1 MEKVKHPG
9 VIIKEELDR
18 IKMGQTEFSIRTSIP
33 NKTLTKLFNS
43 EINLTSDI
51 AKKLSMFFNKPIEDF
66 MNLQTKYDEYL
77 IDKEI
82 MKGIDSEYEITKIF
96 NKDFLK
102 EICNKKIA
110 ANNKVELVETL
121 RKLFMVNSLTILKDI
136 SLFNLNKVFKDR
148 EFSEEETVLHN
159 AYISYALYL
168 ARFNK
173 TFEFDNKNITILID
187 ELKKITFEPKNQLY
201 SLLEKL
207 NKYGIKLILLPNM
220 KDLKIT
226 SFTRFNPEDNN
237 VVIGISLHSLD
248 AFDIWYKLHEE
259 ISHTYKIHSKLLS
272 ITYDDK
278 IDDSTRKFAD
288 CTLIN
293 TDAYDYF
300 VSLHDFDSKAVD
312 IFSKKINTAKFIIV
326 GKLKRDKLIP
336 KKALPK
342 ETITY
347 KL

>member
-9 VIIKEELDR
+9 IIIKEELDR
-18 IKMGQTEFSIRTSIP
+18 IKMSQVEFSIRTSIP

-43 EINLTSDI
+43 EINLTSDV

-82 MKGIDSEYEITKIF
+82 MNNIEKEYEITKLF

-102 EICNKKIA
+102 EICNKKIG
-110 ANNKVELVETL
+110 ANNKVEFVETL
-121 RKLFMVNSLTILKDI
+121 RNLFMVNSLEILKDI
-136 SLFNLNKVFKDR
+136 NLFNLNKVFKDR
-148 EFSEEETVLHN
+148 EFSEEEIILHN

-168 ARFNK
+168 AKFNK
-173 TFEFDNKNITILID
+173 TFEFDNKNITPMID
-187 ELKKITFEPKNQLY
+187 ELKKITLEPKNQLY
-201 SLLEKL
+201 NLLEKL
-207 NKYGIKLILLPNM
+207 NKYGIKLILLPNL

-226 SFTRFNPEDNN
+226 SFTRFNPVDNN
-237 VVIGISLHSLD
+237 VVIGISLTSLD
-248 AFDIWYKLHEE
+248 AFEIWYRLHVE

-278 IDDSTRKFAD
+278 TDDATKKFAD

-312 IFSKKINTAKFIIV
+312 IFSKKINTAKFIIA
-326 GKLKRDKLIP
+326 GKLKKDKLIP

-347 KL
+347 KI

>member
-1 MEKVKHPG
+1 MKDNNIFSKFIQKGDFSQENIDV
-9 VIIKEELDR
+9 IKEYYNISDKQLVKKTFKYLNAEIGIIEPNSFFELA
-18 IKMGQTEFSIRTSIP
+18 IS
-33 NKTLTKLFNS
+33 
-43 EINLTSDI
+43 
-51 AKKLSMFFNKPIEDF
+51 
-66 MNLQTKYDEYL
+66 
-77 IDKEI
+77 
-82 MKGIDSEYEITKIF
+82 KGV
-96 NKDFLK
+96 DFLCK
-102 EICNKKIA
+102 ICN
-110 ANNKVELVETL
+110 
-121 RKLFMVNSLTILKDI
+121 DI
-136 SLFNLNKVFKDR
+136 
-148 EFSEEETVLHN
+148 EFSEEEIVLHN

-173 TFEFDNKNITILID
+173 TFEFDNKNITTLID

-312 IFSKKINTAKFIIV
+312 IFSKKINTANISLATTLLVTSCFS
-326 GKLKRDKLIP
+326 L
-336 KKALPK
+336 
-342 ETITY
+342 Y
-347 KL
+347 S